1 MPTPK
6 QQYINE
12 LNTIS
17 ERFGSLEDTTIKRML
32 TMVKELRAQIAVE
45 LGTGT
50 DFDQFKAAQQT
61 AALNALVTNF
71 QAQLQDEVAAAV
83 NDAYEFGGQS
93 VAEPFIALGITDVFF
108 RPNPAQLNVLLDFS
122 ARTIDKI
129 GNDLRGE
136 IDQQIR
142 LAALGQKNITQTM
155 KDITTALIGAGKA
168 RVGIWK
174 DRHDPVGGIAA
185 RSETILRTELQRVFN
200 LSTFSQ
206 QQASAERIPGLT
218 KSWMATGDI
227 RTRPSHLRAH
237 VTYKNKPIPINEPF
251 IVGGHKLMYPGDP
264 RGPPEETINCRCRPI
279 THHPAVGP
287 VGSSLDGR
295 IAAELK
301 RRGT

>member
-71 QAQLQDEVAAAV
+71 QAQLQGEVAAAV

-93 VAEPFIALGITDVFF
+93 VAEPFAALGITDVFF
-108 RPNPAQLNVLLDFS
+108 RPNPAQLNTLLDFS
-122 ARTIDKI
+122 ARMIQNI
-129 GNDLRGE
+129 GDDLRGE

-142 LAALGQKNITQTM
+142 LAALGQKDITQTM
-155 KDITTALIGAGKA
+155 KDITTALGVEA
-168 RVGIWK
+168 RAGIWK
-174 DRHDPVGGIAA
+174 KRHDPVKGVAA
-185 RSETILRTELQRVFN
+185 RAETDLRTELQRVFN

-218 KSWMATGDI
+218 KSWMATGDG
-227 RTRPSHLRAH
+227 RTRRGHLRAH
-237 VTYKNKPIPINEPF
+237 MDYKDNPIPINEPF
-251 IVGGHKLMYPGDP
+251 IVYDITKSGIVKGKAELMFPGDP
-264 RGPPEETINCRCRPI
+264 RAGPEFTINCR
-279 THHPAVGP
+279 
-287 VGSSLDGR
+287 
-295 IAAELK
+295 
-301 RRGT
+301 

>member
-6 QQYINE
+6 QEYIAE
-12 LNTIS
+12 LNAIS
-17 ERFGSLEDTTIKRML
+17 ERFGSMEDTTIKRML

-61 AALNALVTNF
+61 AALNALVTDF
-71 QAQLQDEVAAAV
+71 QARLSADVEQSVVQTYQL
-83 NDAYEFGGQS
+83 GGES
-93 VAEPFIALGITDVFF
+93 VAEPFKALGITDVFF
-108 RPNPAQLNVLLDFS
+108 RPNPAQLNTLLDFS
-122 ARTIDKI
+122 ARMIQNI
-129 GNDLRGE
+129 GDDMRGE

-155 KDITTALIGAGKA
+155 KDITTALGVDA
-168 RVGIWK
+168 RAGIWK
-174 DRHDPVGGIAA
+174 KRHDPVKGVAA
-185 RSETILRTELQRVFN
+185 RAETDLRTELQRVFN

-218 KSWMATGDI
+218 KSWLATGDI

-237 VTYKNKPIPINEPF
+237 VTYKNRPIPINEPF
-251 IVGGHKLMYPGDP
+251 IVGGAKLMYPGDP
-264 RGPPEETINCRCRPI
+264 AGPPEETINCRCRPI
-279 THHPAVGP
+279 THHPAIGR

-301 RRGT
+301 RRGA

>member
-12 LNTIS
+12 LNAIS

-32 TMVKELRAQIAVE
+32 TLVKQLRAQIAAE

-50 DFDQFKAAQQT
+50 DWDQFRAAQQT
-61 AALNALVTNF
+61 AALRALVDRF
-71 QAQLQDEVAAAV
+71 QAQLQGEVAAAV
-83 NDAYEFGGQS
+83 NDAYEFGGIS
-93 VAEPFIALGITDVFF
+93 VAEPFAALGIEGMFF
-108 RPNPAQLNVLLDFS
+108 RPNPAQLNTLLDFS
-122 ARTIDKI
+122 ARMIQKI
-129 GNDLRGE
+129 GNDMRGQ

-142 LAALGQKNITQTM
+142 LAALGQKDITQTM
-155 KDITTALIGAGKA
+155 KDITTALGVEA
-168 RVGIWK
+168 RAGIWK
-174 DRHDPVGGIAA
+174 KRHDPVKGVAA
-185 RSETILRTELQRVFN
+185 RAETDLRTELQRVFN

-237 VTYKNKPIPINEPF
+237 VTYKNKPIPINQPF

-264 RGPPEETINCRCRPI
+264 AGPPEETINCRCRPV

-301 RRGT
+301 RRAA